1 MIPHSASNRSF
12 FENAVRVFFLLLLF
26 CTFVPLSFGQA
37 SEGTGPAEDLSLNI
51 QTNGDLLPSFPPVS
65 VRMEENRA
73 PAGVPLA
80 QSAGPVSRGEDP
92 AAGEPGSLEEEVDI
106 PDPLESVNRA
116 FFQFNDRLYFYALKP
131 VAQGY
136 KAVVPEKARVGVR
149 NFFNNILFPVR
160 FVNCL
165 LQGKV
170 EGAANEFAN
179 FMLNSTFGI
188 AGFIDITKG
197 EIPRHREDLGQ
208 TFGVYGVG
216 PGFFIVWP
224 FLGPSTLRDSVG
236 MAGDSFLNPFN
247 YTDWYYSVGARAYD
261 TVNETSLSIGDY
273 EAFKNAALD
282 PYISMRSAYYQNRAG
297 QIKK

>member
-1 MIPHSASNRSF
+1 MIPLSASNRSF
-12 FENAVRVFFLLLLF
+12 EKGVRVFFALLLLCIF
-26 CTFVPLSFGQA
+26 APLSSGLA
-37 SEGTGPAEDLSLNI
+37 SEGTGPAEGFL
-51 QTNGDLLPSFPPVS
+51 Q
-65 VRMEENRA
+65 
-73 PAGVPLA
+73 LA

-92 AAGEPGSLEEEVDI
+92 AASEPGAIEEERDI
-106 PDPLESVNRA
+106 PDPLESINRA
-116 FFQFNDRLYFYALKP
+116 FFVFNDRLYFWALKP

-188 AGFIDITKG
+188 AGFMDITKG

-208 TFGVYGVG
+208 TFGVYGLG
-216 PGFFIVWP
+216 PGFYIVWP
-224 FLGPSTLRDSVG
+224 LLGPSTLRDSVG
-236 MAGDSFLNPFN
+236 MAGDGFLNPVTYLEFPWYN
-247 YTDWYYSVGARAYD
+247 IGYRATDA
-261 TVNETSLSIGDY
+261 VNETSLSIGDY

-282 PYISMRSAYYQNRAG
+282 PYVSMRSAYHQNRAG

>member
-1 MIPHSASNRSF
+1 MIPLSASNRSF
-12 FENAVRVFFLLLLF
+12 EKGVRVFFALLLLSAFSLPCLPAWPRRGPARPKVF
-26 CTFVPLSFGQA
+26 CSWPRVPVRFPAVRTRRA
-37 SEGTGPAEDLSLNI
+37 SE
-51 QTNGDLLPSFPPVS
+51 
-65 VRMEENRA
+65 
-73 PAGVPLA
+73 
-80 QSAGPVSRGEDP
+80 
-92 AAGEPGSLEEEVDI
+92 PGAIEEERDI
-106 PDPLESVNRA
+106 PDPLESINRA
-116 FFQFNDRLYFYALKP
+116 FFVFNDRLYFWALKP

-188 AGFIDITKG
+188 AGFMDITKG

-208 TFGVYGVG
+208 TFGVYGLG
-216 PGFFIVWP
+216 PGFYIVWP

-236 MAGDSFLNPFN
+236 MAGDGFLNPVTYLDFPWYN
-247 YTDWYYSVGARAYD
+247 IGYRATDA
-261 TVNETSLSIGDY
+261 VNETSLSIGDY

-282 PYISMRSAYYQNRAG
+282 PYVSMRSAYHQNRAG